1 MILIIYKKKLLN
13 SIMSN
18 NTYHKLL
25 LVFLLISFSGTIL
38 AQQAFRQE
46 INHKIDVKLN
56 VIDKILQGQIQT
68 EYINNSP
75 DTLLFIYYHLW
86 PNAYKNLETPFAKQQ
101 LQIRA
106 SAFYYSDD
114 EHNGHIACKNCK
126 IDDNTVKFVEIKEE
140 IEDIKILYLPKP
152 LLPSDTIIFTA
163 DFVVQIPKLISRL
176 GWMNQDFCIA
186 QWYPKPAVYDSYGWH
201 PMSYLDVGEFYSEFG
216 KFEVNIT
223 LPDNHIVAATGN
235 LTNDKELKRL
245 EVYAKL
251 CKETNIGEDTIAF
264 GDSTKTKTLSFVA
277 KNVHDFAWFS
287 SPNFIVDKKSH
298 FIKTQDKYVNCW
310 AFYHKHNS
318 NLWSDATDYIAKT
331 IDLMSQNVGD
341 YPFNNCTVV
350 DAPLGSGGGMEYP
363 TITIVSAN
371 NKRSLE
377 KVIAH
382 EVIHNWFYGM
392 IASNERDNPWIDEG
406 FTSFYESKYFDHYY
420 PNEETLIGLINS
432 NIKIHGLDKLP
443 ERYARELAWAYL
455 MSENFQQNPKL
466 NSEEFSVFN
475 YFILSYYKPVIAL
488 YSLEKHI
495 GHDSFKVLMR
505 TFFDK
510 YKNSH
515 VSPED
520 LVEYFSD
527 SVSKDITWFF
537 DDFLFSNKKPD
548 YKICGLRQDSLI
560 IKNTG
565 ECLSPLFLQIG
576 DSMIINAGFRGKK
589 RFYIGQSTE
598 FAIDPNFKTLDINR
612 SNNYYRKGFLK
623 PNRPVKLSIAN
634 FMDNPQI
641 FQIPIL
647 PMLTYNTTDGF
658 SPGLLLYTSPFPKK
672 NFEFQIMPLWGIK
685 TGLLNGFSNISYF
698 IHPQEKLIREI
709 EIFVSGRRFGLGN
722 DNKSHYFK
730 LSQGLCFRFRTKP
743 KVNATSELSVRNVTA
758 NTFYFFKTVHLQQV
772 KYEFIDYKLINPWS
786 LALDFHAGQCFSKIS
801 VELVKTINYNEHIGL
816 RIRLFGGKF
825 LYSSNVYY
833 GNYNY
838 RMFGNTGDQ
847 DYFYDELFV
856 GRTENIRQN
865 PKSFWAHQFIRNDGG
880 FTMFSPLGQTDNWLV
895 ALNIDSETPLKV
907 IDVYFNIGAYPQELS
922 DKVIVLYETGI
933 KFKIFKGFLS
943 IYFPIRGSN
952 EIWDIS
958 NTIYTEN
965 YLQKIR
971 FTLSLNKL
979 NLLNYRNKPFL
990 LF

>member
-1 MILIIYKKKLLN
+1 
-13 SIMSN
+13 MSN
-18 NTYHKLL
+18 NTYHKLIL
-25 LVFLLISFSGTIL
+25 LLLLIYLSGTIL

-46 INHKIDVKLN
+46 VNHKIDVELN
-56 VIDKILQGQIQT
+56 AIDKILQGQIQT

-86 PNAYKNLETPFAKQQ
+86 PNAYKNIETPFAKQQ
-101 LQIRA
+101 VQIGF
-106 SAFYYSDD
+106 STFYYSDD
-114 EHNGHIACKNCK
+114 EHKGHIICKNCK
-126 IDDNTVKFVEIKEE
+126 IDDNAVEFVEIKEG
-140 IEDIKILYLPKP
+140 IEDIKALHLPKP
-152 LLPSDTIIFTA
+152 LLPGDTIIFSA

-176 GWMNQDFCIA
+176 GWMNQDFCIS

-216 KFEVNIT
+216 RFEVNIT
-223 LPDNHIVAATGN
+223 LPDNHILAATGD
-235 LTNDKELKRL
+235 LINDKELTRL
-245 EVYAKL
+245 ENYADL
-251 CKETNIGEDTIAF
+251 CKKTDISKNDIAF
-264 GDSTKTKTLSFVA
+264 GDSTKTKTLNFVA
-277 KNVHDFAWFS
+277 NNVHDFAWFC
-287 SPNFIVDKKSH
+287 SPNFIVDRKSH
-298 FIKTQDKYVNCW
+298 FIENQDKYVNCW

-341 YPFNNCTVV
+341 YPFNNCTAV
-350 DAPLGSGGGMEYP
+350 DAPLGTGGGMEYP
-363 TITIVSAN
+363 TITIVSAD

-420 PNEETLIGLINS
+420 PNEETLTGLVNS
-432 NIKIHGLDKLP
+432 SIKIHGLDKLP
-443 ERYARELAWAYL
+443 ERYARELAWTYL

-466 NSEEFSVFN
+466 NSEEFTVFN

-495 GHDSFKVLMR
+495 GHDSFRELMR
-505 TFFDK
+505 SFFDK

-515 VSPED
+515 VSQD
-520 LVEYFSD
+520 DIVEYFSD
-527 SVSKDITWFF
+527 NVNKDITWFF

-560 IKNTG
+560 IKNAG

-576 DSMIINAGFRGKK
+576 DSMSIKAGFRGKK
-589 RFYIGQSTE
+589 RFYIGQNTE

-623 PNRPVKLSIAN
+623 PNRSVKFSIAN
-634 FMDNPQI
+634 FMDNPQT

-647 PMLTYNTTDGF
+647 PMLTYNTADGL
-658 SPGLLLYTSPFPKK
+658 SPGLLIYRSPFPKK

-685 TGLLNGFSNISYF
+685 TGLLNGFGNISYF
-698 IHPQEKLIREI
+698 IHPHETLIREI
-709 EIFVSGRRFGLGN
+709 EIFASGRRFGLGD
-722 DNKSHYFK
+722 DNKGYYFK
-730 LSQGLCFRFRTKP
+730 FSQGLCFKFRTKP
-743 KVNATSELSVRNVTA
+743 KVNASSELSVRNVTA
-758 NTFYFFKTVHLQQV
+758 NNFYFTKTVNLQQV
-772 KYEFIDYKLINPWS
+772 KYEFVDYKPINPWS
-786 LALDFHAGQCFSKIS
+786 VVLDFHAGRGFSKIS
-801 VELVKTINYNEHIGL
+801 AELVKTFNYNEYIGL

-825 LYSSNVYY
+825 LHSSNVYY

-856 GRTENIRQN
+856 GRTESIRQN
-865 PKSFWAHQFIRNDGG
+865 PESFWAHQFIRNDGG
-880 FTMFSPLGQTDNWLV
+880 FTMFSPLGQTDNWLL
-895 ALNIDSETPLKV
+895 AINIDSETPLRV
-907 IDVYFNIGAYPQELS
+907 VDIYLNIGAYPQELS
-922 DKVIVLYETGI
+922 NAVVVLYETGV
-933 KFKIFKGFLS
+933 KFKVLKDFLS
-943 IYFPIRGSN
+943 IYFPIYGSSD
-952 EIWDIS
+952 IWEIS
-958 NTIYTEN
+958 NVIYTDN